1 MITIDQHTRIC
12 KILTVL
18 SRLAVRVT
26 CQCYISHGIR
36 ANQIEE
42 MQTSITAILSIR
54 SCIVAEEVKNDVN
67 KKENIDE
74 G

>member
-1 MITIDQHTRIC
+1 
-12 KILTVL
+12 
-18 SRLAVRVT
+18 
-26 CQCYISHGIR
+26 
-36 ANQIEE
+36 

-74 G
+74 GWSDDWAKMFEE